1 MRKTNRLAWLLGI
14 FGTLTFIIGMCLMV
28 YSATIIISDAPL
40 KCTPTPADSLGPF
53 YVPDAPVRAKVG
65 EGYVLSGTVR
75 SAVDCAAVNGAKIE
89 FWLAGPSDSY
99 DEDHRATLFADGSG
113 NYRFES
119 NFPPGYGNRSPH
131 IHLRVSAVGF
141 NTLVTQHYLEAGTS
155 GASFDLVLVPAR

>member
-1 MRKTNRLAWLLGI
+1 MNGMFPILFTVALLLPAVLYAAASG
-14 FGTLTFIIGMCLMV
+14 
-28 YSATIIISDAPL
+28 DAPL

-75 SAVDCAAVNGAKIE
+75 SAVDCGVINGAKIE
-89 FWLAGPSDSY
+89 FWLAGPSGSY

-119 NFPPGYGNRSPH
+119 NFTPGYGSRPPH
-131 IHLRVSAVGF
+131 IHLRVSAPGF
-141 NTLVTQHYLEAGTS
+141 STLVTQHYLEAGTS
-155 GASFDLVLVPAR
+155 GARFDLVLLPVR

>member
-1 MRKTNRLAWLLGI
+1 MNGMFPILLVM
-14 FGTLTFIIGMCLMV
+14 TLLLPVVTYAAASGE
-28 YSATIIISDAPL
+28 APL

-75 SAVDCAAVNGAKIE
+75 SAVDCGAINGAKIE
-89 FWLAGPSDSY
+89 FWLAGPSGSY

-119 NFPPGYGNRSPH
+119 NFPPGYGSRPPH
-131 IHLRVSAVGF
+131 IHLRVSAAGF
-141 NTLVTQHYLEAGTS
+141 STLVTQHYLEAGTS
-155 GASFDLVLVPAR
+155 GARFDLVLLPVR